1 MSTQISIDP
10 RLHDAVIFDLDG
22 VVTDTASIHAA
33 AWRAAFD
40 DFLEQRPANDRE
52 NHAPFTDDDY
62 RHFVDGKDRY
72 DGVADFLAS
81 RGISLPEGDP
91 SDRAEDTVRGLGNR
105 KQQIFL
111 ELLDAGVPVFESTVV
126 LVRRLAEAG
135 VATAIYSSSRNCAR
149 VLKAAGLADMFA
161 VRVDGVVADEL
172 GLPGKPDPAVLLEAT
187 TRLGAIPQR
196 SVVIEDAQAGVEAG
210 RNGGFALVIGVART
224 GRAGE
229 LQRHGA
235 DVVVPDLANVAV
247 RTGDKRMSRLPNALD
262 SYGQLIGVVGGRKPF
277 VCLDFDGTLS
287 EIVSDPDAARLVD
300 GAGKA
305 LENLAAQCPVAIL
318 SGRDLADVRERV
330 GLPGIWYAGSHG
342 FELTGPDGTY
352 HHNDAADAAVP
363 VLGHAASEV
372 RDELTQIPGILVE
385 HKRYAVAIH
394 YRNVAP
400 EHVGKI
406 IATVHRHGKRHG
418 LRVTGGRKVIE
429 LRPDIDW
436 DKGTALAWIR
446 DRINQTGRVLPI
458 YVGDDLTDE
467 DAFDVV
473 RHDGV
478 GVVVRHDADGG
489 RPTAA
494 QFTLNDPDEVREFLR
509 RGGNWL
515 AYERRTS
522 DEAWSLTF
530 EGYDPHNEKLR
541 EALCTIGNGYFATRG
556 AAPESRAGQV
566 HYPGTYAA
574 GVYNRLGDAVG
585 GTTTENESLVNLP
598 NWLPLTFRIDGGD
611 WFDVDAVTLLSYRQT
626 LDLRG
631 AVLTRELRFRDDA
644 GRTTSVTQTRFAA
657 MHLAHVAALE
667 TTVLAEDWSGT
678 IEIRSTLDAN
688 VRNSGVER
696 YRELASTHLRSLN
709 KAALSENSVLLTV
722 ETTQSQIPVALA
734 ARTTVWRDGS
744 PAPATYRLVDEEFEI
759 GHEIFIELAAGQSL
773 SVEKVVTLVTGR
785 DVATSEPAAGAE
797 RRLGRQERFAE
808 LRDAH
813 TVTWAHLWERLS
825 IEFEDHIDELRIL
838 RLHLLHLLQTV
849 SYNSENLDVGVPA
862 RGLHGEAYRG
872 HVFWDELFIFPVL
885 NLRLPA
891 VTRSLL
897 RYRYRRLPEARR
909 AAKLAGY
916 AGAMFPWQSGSDG
929 REESPELH
937 LNPRSGRWNP
947 DPSHRAHH
955 IGIAVAYNVWQYY
968 QVTGD
973 LAYLIDYGAEM
984 LVDIARFWVSRTTYD
999 TERDRFT
1006 IHGVIG
1012 PDEFHSGY
1020 PDRRYEGI
1028 DNNAYTNVMAVWVI
1042 LRAIDAL
1049 ELMPLPNRLD
1059 LREKLGLT
1067 TEELAHWD
1075 RVSRRMFVPFHDG
1088 VISQFEGYGELAE
1101 LDWDAYRK
1109 RYGNIQR
1116 LDRILEAENDDVNR
1130 YKASKQADALM
1141 LLYLLSSDEL
1151 RELLDRLDYHFAAD
1165 QIPRMVD
1172 YYMART
1178 SHGSTLSGVV
1188 HTWVLAR
1195 ANRDRAMEFFEQVL
1209 KSDVA
1214 DIQGGTTSEGI
1225 HLAAMA
1231 GSVDLVQRCFTGLE
1245 MRGNRIVLSPNW
1257 PESLGA
1263 LGFPIH
1269 YRGYHMHVRVSGKG
1283 AEVSVDP
1290 RDVPPVV
1297 IECRGRVEHLAPG
1310 CTIRFP
1316 DAPGGGRDL
1325 TADTTLTGK
1334 LRNQSAA
1341 QPN

>member
-1 MSTQISIDP
+1 MNRSVTIDP

-22 VVTDTASIHAA
+22 VITDTASIHAA
-33 AWRAAFD
+33 AWATMFD
-40 DFLEQRPANDRE
+40 DFLDRRPATDGE
-52 NHAPFTDDDY
+52 NHQPFTDDDY
-62 RHFVDGKDRY
+62 RHFVDGKPRY

-81 RGISLPEGDP
+81 RGISLPRGAP
-91 SDRAEDTVRGLGNR
+91 SDRNDMDTVRGLGNR
-105 KQQIFL
+105 KQEIFFERL
-111 ELLDAGVPVFESTVV
+111 RDGVPVFESTVV
-126 LVRRLAEAG
+126 LVRRLADAG
-135 VATAIYSSSRNCAR
+135 VAAGVYSSSRNCER
-149 VLKAAGLADMFA
+149 ILKDAGLGDLFA
-161 VRVDGVVADEL
+161 VRVDGVVADAL
-172 GLPGKPDPAVLLEAT
+172 GLPGKPDPAVLLEAAR
-187 TRLGAIPQR
+187 RLGAVPAR
-196 SVVIEDAQAGVEAG
+196 SVVIEDAEAGVAAG
-210 RNGGFALVIGVART
+210 RSGGFALVIGVDRSGHAE
-224 GRAGE
+224 E
-229 LQRHGA
+229 LRRHGA
-235 DVVVPDLANVAV
+235 DVVVPDLADVAV
-247 RTGDKRMSRLPNALD
+247 RTGDKEMSRLPNALD
-262 SYGQLIGVVGGRKPF
+262 SYGQLIGVVGGRQPF

-287 EIVSDPDAARLVD
+287 EIVSDPDKAALVD
-300 GAGKA
+300 GAANA
-305 LENLAAQCPVAIL
+305 LQNLAAQCPVAIL
-318 SGRDLADVRERV
+318 SGRDLADIRDRV

-342 FELTGPDGTY
+342 FELIGPDGSH
-352 HHNDAADAAVP
+352 HHNDSAAAAVP
-363 VLGHAASEV
+363 ILETAAAK
-372 RDELTQIPGILVE
+372 LTDALNHVPGVLVE
-385 HKRYAVAIH
+385 HKRYAVAVH
-394 YRNVAP
+394 YRNVSP
-400 EHVGKI
+400 ERVPEVV
-406 IATVHRHGKRHG
+406 ATAHRQGQRDG
-418 LRVTGGRKVIE
+418 LRVTGGRKVVE
-429 LRPDIDW
+429 LRPNIDW

-446 DRINQTGRVLPI
+446 DHIHQTGRVLSI

-467 DAFDVV
+467 DAFDAIRFNGIGVAV
-473 RHDGV
+473 RHDE
-478 GVVVRHDADGG
+478 DGD
-489 RPTAA
+489 RRTAA
-494 QFTLNDPDEVREFLR
+494 QFTLNNPDEVQQFLR

-515 AYERRTS
+515 AYEQQTS
-522 DEAWSLTF
+522 DEAWTLTF
-530 EGYDPHNEKLR
+530 DGYDPHQEKLR
-541 EALCTIGNGYFATRG
+541 EALCTVGNGYFATRG
-556 AAPESRAGQV
+556 AAPESNAGQI

-574 GVYNRLGDAVG
+574 GVYNRLDDVIAS
-585 GTTTENESLVNLP
+585 TTTEHESLVNLP

-611 WFDVDAVTLLSYRQT
+611 WFDVDAVELLAYRQV
-626 LDLRG
+626 LDIRR

-644 GRTTSVTQTRFAA
+644 GRTTSVTEHRFVA
-657 MHLAHVAALE
+657 MHVAHVAALQ
-667 TTVLAEDWSGT
+667 TTVTAEDWSGT
-678 IEIRSTLDAN
+678 LEVRSTLDGN
-688 VRNSGVER
+688 VGNRLVER
-696 YRELASTHLRSLN
+696 YRELASTHLAGLTKR
-709 KAALSENSVLLTV
+709 ALSPNSVLLAV

-744 PAPATYRLVDEEFEI
+744 PAPATYRPLEEEFEV
-759 GHEIFIELAAGQSL
+759 GHQIFTDLAAGQSL

-808 LRDAH
+808 LCDAH
-813 TVTWAHLWERLS
+813 TLAWAHLWERLS
-825 IEFEDHIDELRIL
+825 IEFDDHVDELRIL

-849 SYNSENLDVGVPA
+849 SYNSEALDIGVPA

-872 HVFWDELFIFPVL
+872 HIFWDELFIFPVL
-885 NLRLPA
+885 NLRLPT

-897 RYRYRRLPEARR
+897 RYRYRRLLEARR

-916 AGAMFPWQSGSDG
+916 SGAMFPWQSGSDG

-955 IGIAVAYNVWQYY
+955 IGIAVAYNVWQFY

-973 LAYLIDYGAEM
+973 LAYLIDYGTEM
-984 LVDIARFWVSRTTYD
+984 LTEIARFWVSRAVYD
-999 TERDRFT
+999 QDRDRYS
-1006 IHGVIG
+1006 INGVIG

-1020 PDRRYEGI
+1020 PDRPFEGI

-1042 LRAIDAL
+1042 LRAVEAL

-1059 LREKLGLT
+1059 LRERLGLT
-1067 TEELAHWD
+1067 DAELEHWD
-1075 RVSRRMFVPFHDG
+1075 HVSRRMFVPFHDG
-1088 VISQFEGYGELAE
+1088 VISQFEGYDKLAE
-1101 LDWDAYRK
+1101 LDWDAYRN

-1151 RELLDRLDYHFAAD
+1151 RELLDRLDYHFGSD
-1165 QIPRMVD
+1165 QIPKMVD
-1172 YYMART
+1172 YYLART

-1245 MRGNRIVLSPNW
+1245 TRGNRLVLSPNW

-1297 IECRGRVEHLAPG
+1297 IECRGRVERLAPG
-1310 CTIRFP
+1310 CTVRFTNGPSGPSDGSGDETPTGTIRRP
-1316 DAPGGGRDL
+1316 
-1325 TADTTLTGK
+1325 
-1334 LRNQSAA
+1334 
-1341 QPN
+1341 